1 MGVELESKTD
11 DSCFSPIQ
19 SVTEDYLL
27 PGTSTQADS
36 HVKVGKAKAL
46 RGRSD
51 CQSGRV
57 GDPPQTNPTEV
68 TEHGSTIAT
77 YDAYA
82 VDCQTEEQRV

>member
-1 MGVELESKTD
+1 MGAELESKTD

-19 SVTEDYLL
+19 PVTDNYLL

-36 HVKVGKAKAL
+36 KITARKTL

-57 GDPPQTNPTEV
+57 GDLPRINRTEV
-68 TEHGSTIAT
+68 TEHGSQV
-77 YDAYA
+77 